1 MNIQWIVAIPTAL
14 AIVACKPPAT
24 RGKDVQ
30 QQDTKQQD
38 ARQQDATQQ
47 DGARPS
53 TAHTVEE
60 GQLADFLA
68 HLPDYRHVKNL
79 RIDDQLSCDALEQ
92 VMTLDDLENLYI
104 LYNACDQFP
113 KLSSVP
119 ARLRHLS
126 LHLPVNTQSLPA
138 SLSALS
144 SLQSLDVDCP
154 SLQSVGTAV
163 LALPHL
169 ETLGLTQTGVASLP
183 DELGKLPAL
192 KQIYI
197 GLTEG
202 AEELESSFE
211 AKFPQIDVVIN

>member
-30 QQDTKQQD
+30 QQDVQQQDEKQQD
-38 ARQQDATQQ
+38 GTRH
-47 DGARPS
+47 S
-53 TAHTVEE
+53 TVHTVEE

-68 HLPDYRHVKNL
+68 HLTDYRHVKNL
-79 RIDDQLSCDALEQ
+79 RIDDQMSCDALKQ

-104 LYNACDQFP
+104 MYNVCDQFP
-113 KLSSVP
+113 SLSRVP

-126 LHLPVNTQSLPA
+126 LHLPVNTQSLPS

-144 SLQSLDVDCP
+144 SLQGLDVDCP
-154 SLQSVGTAV
+154 GLQSVGTAV

-192 KQIYI
+192 KHIYI

>member
-1 MNIQWIVAIPTAL
+1 MNIPRIMAIPAAL

-30 QQDTKQQD
+30 QQDAKQQD
-38 ARQQDATQQ
+38 AKQQ
-47 DGARPS
+47 DGTRHSAVY
-53 TAHTVEE
+53 TVEE
-60 GQLADFLA
+60 GQLSSFPA

-79 RIDDQLSCDALEQ
+79 RIDDQLSCDAWTQ

-104 LYNACDQFP
+104 TYNGCEQLP
-113 KLSSVP
+113 KLSRVP

-126 LHLPVNTQSLPA
+126 LHLPANPESLPA
-138 SLSALS
+138 SLSALG

-183 DELGKLPAL
+183 DELGRLPAL
-192 KQIYI
+192 KHIYI

-211 AKFPQIDVVIN
+211 AKFPQVDVVIN

>member
-1 MNIQWIVAIPTAL
+1 MNIQWIVAIPAAL

-24 RGKDVQ
+24 RGTDVQ
-30 QQDTKQQD
+30 QQDVKQEDAQQD
-38 ARQQDATQQ
+38 AKQQ
-47 DGARPS
+47 DGARPPA
-53 TAHTVEE
+53 AHTVEE

-68 HLPDYRHVKNL
+68 HLPDHRHVKNL
-79 RIDDQLSCDALEQ
+79 RIDDQLSCDAWTQ
-92 VMTLDDLENLYI
+92 VMTLDDLEHLYI
-104 LYNACDQFP
+104 LHNVCDQLP
-113 KLSSVP
+113 TLSRVP

-126 LHLPVNTQSLPA
+126 LHLPVNTRSLPA
-138 SLSALS
+138 SLSALT

-154 SLQSVGTAV
+154 SLESVGTAV

-192 KQIYI
+192 QHVYI

-211 AKFPQIDVVIN
+211 AKFPKIDVVIN